1 MVEGD
6 GRSLYPDLEEWPR
19 RWQGFDEDIPPGR
32 QIVDSFRPF
41 LEYLALNYAR
51 STARRH
57 ADNLWILGGEIIRR
71 LHDSPRLRQRSMAE
85 LVFQTVADGGPLP
98 YHRDSVAQLRSFE
111 ATCKK
116 LRRFLEQQSAQP
128 S

>member
-1 MVEGD
+1 MVAGD
-6 GRSLYPDLEEWPR
+6 WRSLYPDLEEWPL
-19 RWQGFDEDIPPGR
+19 RWQGFDEDLPSGR

-57 ADNLWILGGEIIRR
+57 ADNLWILGGEIVRR
-71 LHDSPRLRQRSMAE
+71 LHDSPRLRKRSMAE
-85 LVFQTVADGGPLP
+85 LVFPAVAGGGLLP
-98 YHRDSVAQLRSFE
+98 YHRDSEEQLRSFE

-116 LRRFLEQQSAQP
+116 LRRFLEQQAPQP
-128 S
+128 G